1 MFLSSPRK
9 ALFLF
14 GLPRSGKTTLTE
26 FLFDAL
32 STQPLP
38 FFLTGFITRELREA
52 GERIGFDL
60 IYLRD
65 KTFKLPL
72 ARASSQLPKKSPGR
86 PKVGKYTV
94 FPENLE
100 KMIELLGKDLLS
112 RKNTLIFIDEIG
124 KMESFSEKFTNF
136 LYLLWEKN
144 LKMVAT
150 LGKGEHPLLKEW
162 RYKWEALYVE
172 VTPENRDFLK
182 DRLIL
187 EFIRKGKLI
196 VIEGIDGA
204 GKSTLFT
211 ILKERFSHKKN
222 IVFSFEPTQGQ
233 YGKILRNFL
242 KEAKGDQKTLLELF
256 LKDRT
261 EHVEK
266 LILPSLKEGKTIL
279 LDRYYLSTIAYQ
291 GVHFRELPYLLLKNE
306 TIAPLPDLV
315 IYLEIPINLALERIQ
330 KRNKD
335 ISLFEREDL
344 LEKISEIYAKILP
357 LFNYKIIKGDKPL
370 EELYAEILAL
380 LKVFI
385 PQI

>member
-14 GLPRSGKTTLTE
+14 GLPRSGKSTLIE

-72 ARASSQLPKKSPGR
+72 ARVSNQLPKKSPGR

-100 KMIELLGKDLLS
+100 KMIELLEKDLLS
-112 RKNTLIFIDEIG
+112 RKNTLIFMDEIG
-124 KMESFSEKFTNF
+124 KMESFSEKFINF
-136 LYLLWEKN
+136 LTHLWEKN
-144 LKMVAT
+144 LKIVAT
-150 LGKGEHPLLKEW
+150 LGKGEQPLLKEW
-162 RYKWEALYVE
+162 RNKWEALYIE

-182 DRLIL
+182 ERLIL

-211 ILKERFSHKKN
+211 ILKERFSHKN

-233 YGKILRNFL
+233 YGKILRNLL

-315 IYLEIPINLALERIQ
+315 IYLEIPIKLALERIQ

>member
-38 FFLTGFITRELREA
+38 LFLTGFITRELREA

-100 KMIELLGKDLLS
+100 KMIELLEKDLLS

-182 DRLIL
+182 ERLIL
-187 EFIRKGKLI
+187 EFVRAGKLI

-204 GKSTLFT
+204 GKSTLFE
-211 ILKERFSHKKN
+211 ILKKKFSHKN
-222 IVFSFEPTQGQ
+222 VVFSFEPTQGQ
-233 YGKILRNFL
+233 HGKILRNL
-242 KEAKGDQKTLLELF
+242 LREAKVDQETLLELF
-256 LKDRT
+256 VKDRT

-291 GVHFRELPYLLLKNE
+291 GVHFRELSYLLLKNE

-315 IYLEIPINLALERIQ
+315 IYLDIPVKLALERIQ

-335 ISLFEREDL
+335 ISLFEREDHL
-344 LEKISEIYAKILP
+344 KKISENYAKILP
-357 LFNYKIIKGDKPL
+357 LFNYVSLKGDKPL
-370 EELYAEILAL
+370 EELYPEVLHL